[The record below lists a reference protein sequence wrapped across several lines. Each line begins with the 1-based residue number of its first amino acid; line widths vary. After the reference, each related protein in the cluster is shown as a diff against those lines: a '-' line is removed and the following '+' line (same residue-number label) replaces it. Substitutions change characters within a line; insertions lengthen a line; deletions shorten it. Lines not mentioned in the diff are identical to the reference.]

1 MISEICIILGL
12 ILLNGFLSASEVAIL
27 SSKKPK
33 LQIDAK
39 NKKFAA
45 NTALKLKNNPE
56 RLLLSIQV
64 WITLIGI
71 TIGILING
79 EIVSQIAEIL
89 TKITSNE
96 LHSQI
101 IATALMVLIVS
112 YLMLVAGE
120 LVPKHLGTLSSESY
134 AKTMAKPMQWL
145 GYFVMPLAWLSK
157 KTSQGIMGLLSINQT
172 QRLVTEEEIKALV
185 DEGVNN
191 GVIERIEHDLVDQV
205 LLLGDR
211 KAINLMVHRSRI
223 TYLDLKNSAETN
235 RDYIKQ
241 AQHTEYPVCDGS
253 FDNILGS
260 VNIKDLVRE
269 YLNGKQPDLRQI
281 MQPLAFVHENSL
293 AYSVLEILKKST
305 TTQAVVVDEYGTPQG
320 IITFKDIMRSLIG
333 DLDMEE
339 SDSIRQIRER
349 EDGSFIV
356 DGGYQIDAF
365 FRHFDMSL
373 EDGEDL
379 DLTTITTIGGLVFQ
393 LLDHVPREGEKV
405 RYKNLNFEVIDMD
418 SRRVDKLS
426 VVKLED
432 SSSVSEFTD

>member
-432 SSSVSEFTD
+432 SSSISEFTD